1 MCAIIFPDHHDAL
14 SFWNTSQRPTRL
26 LTNIS
31 HQPDQRFIIVSNR
44 DVSFKDSPVFGSGPT
59 DTISTFAIQEDGSLE
74 LVQLAPS
81 GGWSPRQF
89 SINRAGDL
97 IAIGHQNNKT
107 VVVWKRDVAS
117 GKIVSEAEGGK
128 VGQVT
133 LDGAVVSTIFDE

>member
-1 MCAIIFPDHHDAL
+1 M
-14 SFWNTSQRPTRL
+14 SFRNTLRRPTRL
-26 LTNIS
+26 LANS
-31 HQPDQRFIIVSNR
+31 SRQPDQRFIIVSNR

-59 DTISTFAIQEDGSLE
+59 DTISTFAIQEDGSLQ

-133 LDGAVVSTIFDE
+133 LSGAVVSTIFDE